1 MIDTTDIPLEK
12 FILNHFGLEYDLE
25 AIKKFDKICFICGLS
40 INKKTEEDLFPLW
53 LIRELDLFGCK
64 MALPN
69 DTLFPFSQIKI
80 PCCQKCNNE
89 ILSKLEMDVKK
100 ILEKDIENISK
111 TDDDVLFKWFMKIFI
126 GLWLKTT
133 LIKSD
138 LKNKNSDN
146 LLPIISLEEAKPIYG
161 LLKIIKYP
169 VEFVNFQPYSI
180 FKFKYS
186 STSDRPIAWI
196 SDFRFPSIAFAYK
209 NSAFIISLNDD
220 GIIRDKFSNMENSE
234 FSNLEFPELI
244 LKFCEV
250 VTAHELIQ
258 KNYHYLI
265 FHNKQLS
272 VNRVMLPE
280 NEEKS
285 LILPW
290 NVSILS
296 KNLEYYFQKFGYKI
310 LINKKTG
317 ELKYEI

>member
-1 MIDTTDIPLEK
+1 
-12 FILNHFGLEYDLE
+12 
-25 AIKKFDKICFICGLS
+25 
-40 INKKTEEDLFPLW
+40 
-53 LIRELDLFGCK
+53 
-64 MALPN
+64 
-69 DTLFPFSQIKI
+69 
-80 PCCQKCNNE
+80 
-89 ILSKLEMDVKK
+89 
-100 ILEKDIENISK
+100 
-111 TDDDVLFKWFMKIFI
+111 
-126 GLWLKTT
+126 
-133 LIKSD
+133 
-138 LKNKNSDN
+138 
-146 LLPIISLEEAKPIYG
+146 
-161 LLKIIKYP
+161 
-169 VEFVNFQPYSI
+169 
-180 FKFKYS
+180 
-186 STSDRPIAWI
+186 
-196 SDFRFPSIAFAYK
+196 
-209 NSAFIISLNDD
+209 
-220 GIIRDKFSNMENSE
+220 MENSE